1 MATPAPRLHEGA
13 SLREFTSWRDKFK
26 GYELLTGIGS
36 LPRETQTAA
45 LIALLDDQ
53 WKRTLR
59 HGLDIDVDT
68 SDIET
73 ILSSM
78 ERHLRRQRN
87 AIIDRCEFYR
97 RQQEDG
103 EPFDDFLVALRKIA
117 HFCDFCSH

>member
-59 HGLDIDVDT
+59 HGLDIDIDI

-78 ERHLRRQRN
+78 QRHPRRQRN
-87 AIIDRCEFYR
+87 VIIDRCEFYR

-103 EPFDDFLVALRKIA
+103 EPFDDFLVAHREIA
-117 HFCDFCSH
+117 HF